1 MSNYAIE
8 AEGLTKHYGKV
19 HALKGIDL
27 EVEPG
32 IVLGLL
38 GPNGAGKTT
47 AVGILSTLQTPT
59 SGRAAVMGHDVVT
72 DAADVRS
79 IIGLTG
85 QYAAVDEHL
94 TGRENLALFCRLL
107 GMSRRQA
114 RQRGDELLDR
124 FALEA
129 AADRQAGTFSG
140 GMRRRLDLAA
150 SLVGR
155 PSVVFLDE
163 PTTGLDPRSR
173 IQLWEVVRELVA
185 DGTTVLL
192 TTQYLEEADELA
204 DRIVVI
210 DSGEVVAQGTAEE
223 LKQRIG
229 GQSLTATLADAGQLT
244 AAVDTLANVG
254 IAANVDVLARSVNAT
269 LGDVTD
275 VASAVRAFD
284 QAGVILD
291 RLDVSSPSLD
301 DVFLSI
307 TGSGTD
313 DLSSN
318 SPNHVAA

>member
-1 MSNYAIE
+1 
-8 AEGLTKHYGKV
+8 
-19 HALKGIDL
+19 
-27 EVEPG
+27 
-32 IVLGLL
+32 
-38 GPNGAGKTT
+38 
-47 AVGILSTLQTPT
+47 
-59 SGRAAVMGHDVVT
+59 
-72 DAADVRS
+72 
-79 IIGLTG
+79 
-85 QYAAVDEHL
+85 VDEHL
-94 TGRENLALFCRLL
+94 TGRENLALFARLL

-124 FALEA
+124 FALED

-210 DSGEVVAQGTAEE
+210 DSGEIVAQGTAEE

-229 GQSLTATLADAGQLT
+229 GQSLTATLADAAQLT
-244 AAVDTLANVG
+244 AAVDALTTVG
-254 IAANVDVLARSVNAT
+254 ITAGVDGLARSVNAT
-269 LGDVTD
+269 LGDVTE

-284 QAGVILD
+284 QAGIVLD

-313 DLSSN
+313 DLSSD
-318 SPNHVAA
+318 SPARATA